1 MHGLHQNYDPY
12 YTLHYSVSFIVKLNG
27 NKKHVTYICVMLKWY
42 KFKKPKALFSESI
55 KNKTFLRSLS
65 CAYQPLLK
73 ILVTLNFQIEINFA
87 TTTTPPLRQVARQV
101 C

>member
-1 MHGLHQNYDPY
+1 MYCLSGTNLKNQKPY
-12 YTLHYSVSFIVKLNG
+12 FPNQLKTKL
-27 NKKHVTYICVMLKWY
+27 
-42 KFKKPKALFSESI
+42 
-55 KNKTFLRSLS
+55 FLRSLS